1 MIKTNE
7 SIKKHVVLKYFILV
21 VSLIIFILPNT
32 STLRMKY
39 HAIRKNINKIQIV
52 DIKNYHSGIKVYS
65 DRQYYDT
72 LMDSSLDIDYV
83 IQLPRHYK
91 KDILINAP
99 NDIIIYRSIAK
110 ENDNK
115 IFAHWE
121 KSDSKVYIKGQSSN
135 HTELVFK
142 RFDRGEIHLKS
153 GGPKSA
159 SVIFIKNILLDSN
172 LKITLV
178 DPLPAS
184 VLEKFLKFLFIVT
197 V

>member
-1 MIKTNE
+1 
-7 SIKKHVVLKYFILV
+7 
-21 VSLIIFILPNT
+21 
-32 STLRMKY
+32 MKY
-39 HAIRKNINKIQIV
+39 HAIRKKINNIQII

-65 DRQYYDT
+65 DRQYYDA

-83 IQLPRHYK
+83 VQLPRHYK
-91 KDILINAP
+91 KDILINAS

-115 IFAHWE
+115 IFQYWE
-121 KSDSKVYIKGQSSN
+121 KSDSKVYIEGQSSN

-142 RFDRGEIHLKS
+142 RFDRGKIYLKS

-159 SVIFIKNILLDSN
+159 SVIFIKNIFLDPN

-184 VLEKFLKFLFIVT
+184 VFEKFLKFLFIVSL
-197 V
+197 